1 MSYVVIFGL
10 RMVLNVYFVFNDSA
24 TTEIYTYRH
33 TLSLR
38 DALPICVSAGK
49 VAIHAVG
56 SGLRFKIADVDRG
69 FAVGDEAAAPPRPGM
84 AELCPVIDASGGAP
98 FQRHIVDVGD
108 GDSAT
113 RLIYVADIHA
123 RSAIGRLCCPC
134 RFRGQQRSEE
144 HTSELQS
151 LMRISYAVFCLK
163 KKK

>member
-1 MSYVVIFGL
+1 
-10 RMVLNVYFVFNDSA
+10 
-24 TTEIYTYRH
+24 
-33 TLSLR
+33 
-38 DALPICVSAGK
+38 
-49 VAIHAVG
+49 
-56 SGLRFKIADVDRG
+56 
-69 FAVGDEAAAPPRPGM
+69 M

-134 RFRGQQRSEE
+134 RFRGQQGCPVINGTEAGSGEEHHDCAEQRSEE

-163 KKK
+163 KKKKQPTENCEH

>member
-1 MSYVVIFGL
+1 MRISDWSSVVCSSDL
-10 RMVLNVYFVFNDSA
+10 
-24 TTEIYTYRH
+24 
-33 TLSLR
+33 
-38 DALPICVSAGK
+38 
-49 VAIHAVG
+49 
-56 SGLRFKIADVDRG
+56 

-134 RFRGQQRSEE
+134 RFRGQQGCPVINGTEADRKRTRLNSS
-144 HTSELQS
+144 H
-151 LMRISYAVFCLK
+151 
-163 KKK
+163 